1 MHWESWAVDGNGVE
15 GDAVTELNYGSS
27 GESQMVKVP
36 GETVKKLRGYT
47 HACYFQ
53 VFHFHISVLYL
64 SCISWCIFWSS
75 FWIPSL
81 LVGDWIIVVSVAYIF
96 CLSVFY
102 GSGVAGHISSVYRC
116 LFSMWSFIFT
126 HSAVLCCYAYVL
138 LFCCFVAYAC
148 SNVGVLSLWQMS
160 HSVTAVDV
168 CVMQSGAAQSGACAI
183 CTNTTFNCGFVGA
196 DLWKV
201 V

>member
-1 MHWESWAVDGNGVE
+1 VHWESWAVDGNGVE

-75 FWIPSL
+75 F
-81 LVGDWIIVVSVAYIF
+81 
-96 CLSVFY
+96 
-102 GSGVAGHISSVYRC
+102 
-116 LFSMWSFIFT
+116 
-126 HSAVLCCYAYVL
+126 
-138 LFCCFVAYAC
+138 
-148 SNVGVLSLWQMS
+148 
-160 HSVTAVDV
+160 
-168 CVMQSGAAQSGACAI
+168 
-183 CTNTTFNCGFVGA
+183 
-196 DLWKV
+196 
-201 V
+201 